1 MFTVVCK
8 GGLRTK
14 RCNNKRWIGSRV
26 YHALT
31 TCCPIKS
38 GPGDRR
44 VTTASRGLSRHH
56 RSLLFFQQSLNKM
69 TSTENPEL
77 TPEETL
83 AIDCTGLTYA
93 FAEGL
98 ESALD
103 GVDLQLKK
111 GDRCLV
117 VGANGGM

>member
-1 MFTVVCK
+1 M
-8 GGLRTK
+8 
-14 RCNNKRWIGSRV
+14 
-26 YHALT
+26 
-31 TCCPIKS
+31 
-38 GPGDRR
+38 
-44 VTTASRGLSRHH
+44 
-56 RSLLFFQQSLNKM
+56 
-69 TSTENPEL
+69 
-77 TPEETL
+77 TPEEVL

-117 VGANGGM
+117 VGANGGMSGREAQGR

>member
-1 MFTVVCK
+1 
-8 GGLRTK
+8 
-14 RCNNKRWIGSRV
+14 
-26 YHALT
+26 
-31 TCCPIKS
+31 
-38 GPGDRR
+38 
-44 VTTASRGLSRHH
+44 
-56 RSLLFFQQSLNKM
+56 M
-69 TSTENPEL
+69 TEM
-77 TPEETL
+77 TPEEVL

-117 VGANGGM
+117 VGANGGMLGRQAVFFFLDHIPSLYDQSIRGVRKGQES

>member
-8 GGLRTK
+8 GGLRTDTTTRDGCVHVYF
-14 RCNNKRWIGSRV
+14 RCMPRAARSTQVPVIVEYGKSG
-26 YHALT
+26 
-31 TCCPIKS
+31 IKS
-38 GPGDRR
+38 
-44 VTTASRGLSRHH
+44 SSSIYIL
-56 RSLLFFQQSLNKM
+56 FQQSLNKM
-69 TSTENPEL
+69 ASTENPEL

>member
-1 MFTVVCK
+1 MCVIILK
-8 GGLRTK
+8 DR
-14 RCNNKRWIGSRV
+14 
-26 YHALT
+26 
-31 TCCPIKS
+31 PIFPIS
-38 GPGDRR
+38 I
-44 VTTASRGLSRHH
+44 TIL
-56 RSLLFFQQSLNKM
+56 QKM
-69 TSTENPEL
+69 TEM
-77 TPEETL
+77 TPEEVL

-117 VGANGGM
+117 VGANGGTSSQAVRPVGRSLVP

>member
-1 MFTVVCK
+1 
-8 GGLRTK
+8 
-14 RCNNKRWIGSRV
+14 
-26 YHALT
+26 
-31 TCCPIKS
+31 
-38 GPGDRR
+38 
-44 VTTASRGLSRHH
+44 
-56 RSLLFFQQSLNKM
+56 M
-69 TSTENPEL
+69 TEM
-77 TPEETL
+77 TPEEVL

-117 VGANGGM
+117 VGANGGTSSQAVRPVGRSLVP